1 MSELGRILYAAFLL
15 LCVYLSIV
23 YLWPVILIVVVMIWW
38 RIHKFKKTMKD
49 VENMQKE
56 EMDSI
61 NETYGTS
68 YNDDL
73 FRSSMDQTSHRGEVI
88 DAKFS
93 EHEDGEI

>member
-23 YLWPVILIVVVMIWW
+23 YLWPIFLVVIVMIWW
-38 RIHKFKKTMKD
+38 RIHKVKKAMKD
-49 VENMQKE
+49 MENMQKE

-73 FRSSMDQTSHRGEVI
+73 FRSSMDQTSHQGEVI

>member
-73 FRSSMDQTSHRGEVI
+73 FRSSMDQTSHQGEVI